1 MQIKNLSP
9 TENEKAADLA
19 RMKRL
24 ATGLLL
30 LMTGIYVA
38 SHIFRAEY
46 LWIEF
51 LEATA
56 EAAMIGAI
64 ADWFAVTALFRHP
77 LGIKIPHT
85 AIIPNRKNYIAEQ
98 FGDFVQQNFLSE
110 DLISKKVKTM
120 DLSKRVATWLSQSK
134 NADAVADQMTAGLAG
149 IVRVMNDEDIQSL
162 IGRKLESK
170 IRETSFAPL
179 IGDLLSFISSGK
191 RQQEMFNA
199 FVDIGMSLLEDGDKD
214 IRETVE
220 TQTPWWF
227 PGSLDKAIYAKI
239 IRSVS
244 KTLYEMQVDIYHPM
258 RVRMMKMSTEFME
271 ELKYSDEIKKKEIT
285 IKEDL
290 LREPAILDF
299 TQSLWIDIKSALLEQ
314 SQNPDAELKA
324 AIRDAVLH
332 FAESILEDEK
342 LAIKINGWADD
353 SARYLIRNFGHEV
366 ADLISQTI
374 ADWDPDAASERIEL
388 QIGKDL
394 QFIRINGT
402 IVGGLAGLT
411 IYTIT
416 YLFAQYG

>member
-1 MQIKNLSP
+1 
-9 TENEKAADLA
+9 
-19 RMKRL
+19 
-24 ATGLLL
+24 
-30 LMTGIYVA
+30 
-38 SHIFRAEY
+38 
-46 LWIEF
+46 
-51 LEATA
+51 
-56 EAAMIGAI
+56 
-64 ADWFAVTALFRHP
+64 
-77 LGIKIPHT
+77 
-85 AIIPNRKNYIAEQ
+85 
-98 FGDFVQQNFLSE
+98 
-110 DLISKKVKTM
+110 
-120 DLSKRVATWLSQSK
+120 
-134 NADAVADQMTAGLAG
+134 
-149 IVRVMNDEDIQSL
+149 
-162 IGRKLESK
+162 
-170 IRETSFAPL
+170 
-179 IGDLLSFISSGK
+179 
-191 RQQEMFNA
+191 
-199 FVDIGMSLLEDGDKD
+199 
-214 IRETVE
+214 
-220 TQTPWWF
+220 
-227 PGSLDKAIYAKI
+227 
-239 IRSVS
+239 
-244 KTLYEMQVDIYHPM
+244 
-258 RVRMMKMSTEFME
+258 MKMSTEFME